1 MEKPAGG
8 AATRPVEIANPTQML
23 YQKFV
28 NKTISYGVIGQEGN
42 PPNTTFIMQVTIDD
56 QSFTGSGKDSFIIN
70 QEKYSSCLILWPF
83 FGSLLW
89 QLICVCAAFDKTFE
103 NIWAMVRYK
112 IIKDK
117 RKIEQSRVKDKIKL
131 EEVFKCYYTHL
142 KVKNSSSFRRI
153 IEKMY
158 RFAF

>member
-1 MEKPAGG
+1 
-8 AATRPVEIANPTQML
+8 
-23 YQKFV
+23 
-28 NKTISYGVIGQEGN
+28 
-42 PPNTTFIMQVTIDD
+42 
-56 QSFTGSGKDSFIIN
+56 
-70 QEKYSSCLILWPF
+70 
-83 FGSLLW
+83 
-89 QLICVCAAFDKTFE
+89 
-103 NIWAMVRYK
+103 MVRYK

-131 EEVFKCYYTHL
+131 EEAFKGYYTHL